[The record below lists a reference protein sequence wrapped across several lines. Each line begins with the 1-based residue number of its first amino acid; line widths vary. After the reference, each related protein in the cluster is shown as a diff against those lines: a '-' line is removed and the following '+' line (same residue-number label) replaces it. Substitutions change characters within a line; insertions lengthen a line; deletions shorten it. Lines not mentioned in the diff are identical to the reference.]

1 MAEQYESV
9 ELVGDRTVEYF
20 ALSVVVAALTAAF
33 AQVTVPY
40 PFSPA
45 PFTLQ
50 TMGVYLGGL
59 LLGPLWGAFAL
70 LVYIIAG
77 AAGAPIFAGGGA
89 GVGVLV
95 GPTGGYLVSFPI
107 AAGVIG
113 AIVHRRVEPRR
124 LDSVPIVL
132 QVSALVA
139 GLAVVYL
146 IGSVWL
152 AFSTGQSLSTGIVQG
167 ALVFVPGDF
176 AKAVVVMGLIT
187 GGYFA
192 NARGILA
199 RE

>member
-1 MAEQYESV
+1 MAEKYESV

-89 GVGVLV
+89 GVGILV

-107 AAGVIG
+107 AAALIG

-124 LDSVPIVL
+124 LDSVSIVL
-132 QVSALVA
+132 QVSALIA

-167 ALVFVPGDF
+167 ALVFVPGDL